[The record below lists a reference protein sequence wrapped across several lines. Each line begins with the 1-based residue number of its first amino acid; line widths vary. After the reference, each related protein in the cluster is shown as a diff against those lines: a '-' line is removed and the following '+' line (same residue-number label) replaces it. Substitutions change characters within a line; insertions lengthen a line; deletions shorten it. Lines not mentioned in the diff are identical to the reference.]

1 MNKAFFAGAT
11 VPASRA
17 TRRARLYASAAVIAV
32 LIAGFVVGQPSNAF
46 AAGYPSW
53 SDVQAAR
60 NSVAAKQAEI
70 ARLDSLINS
79 LTGEVSAAQELANQ
93 KGAEFQVA
101 QQKLDEAGYKPDANG
116 VRFKLKH
123 RPAPWGEYTQL
134 WGEYYA
140 QALKKIGI
148 NVELVTNDAPG
159 FLNGVYRDHD
169 FDTANGWHQFRADPA
184 VSTTVWL
191 RSGAPVG
198 TAWSNQFGYKSDK
211 MDGLID
217 AAAAEL
223 NPAKRAD
230 LYHQVQRLEMT
241 DLPVIFAIEHP
252 FLGITSKKLKNHH
265 NTPRWDSSSWYD
277 LWLDQ

>member
-1 MNKAFFAGAT
+1 MEDMVRLSKDPRFDVGSKGFENNVAHSTVEFNLRNPILADIRVRQAIYHALDIDFALKTIMRGYGKPGRGPIPSVAGANYT
-11 VPASRA
+11 DDVP
-17 TRRARLYASAAVIAV
+17 T
-32 LIAGFVVGQPSNAF
+32 
-46 AAGYPSW
+46 YPF
-53 SDVQAAR
+53 DIEK
-60 NSVAAKQAEI
+60 AKA
-70 ARLDSLINS
+70 L
-79 LTGEVSAAQELANQ
+79 
-93 KGAEFQVA
+93 
-101 QQKLDEAGYKPDANG
+101 LDEAGYKPDANG

-148 NVELVTNDAPG
+148 AVELVTNDAPG

-184 VSTTVWL
+184 FSTTVWL

-211 MDGLID
+211 MDSLID

-223 NPAKRAD
+223 DPAKRAD
-230 LYHQVQRLEMT
+230 LYHQVQKLEMT

-252 FLGITSKKLKNHH
+252 FLAITSKKLKNHH